1 MGFSQFELNDYFTGS
16 AFLAWLRMDNLQK
29 YAGHSS
35 NSWHQLQFQFV
46 KQTIQRMTDIGITP
60 VLPAFTGF
68 MPRTAPFLPHLDP
81 TDPFFQKVGVELLN
95 KTINLLNLISHY
107 YACDLFN
114 EMTPPISD
122 LEYLTD
128 VNVGIFQIMQTVD
141 SKAVWVMQACLFLSS
156 FWTIDRVRNY
166 LSKVPIGRLILLDL
180 YSETLPQYLL
190 FESFYGHYYI

>member
-29 YAGHSS
+29 HAAPLS
-35 NSWHQLQFQFV
+35 NSWHQLQFQLV

-60 VLPAFTGF
+60 
-68 MPRTAPFLPHLDP
+68 
-81 TDPFFQKVGVELLN
+81 
-95 KTINLLNLISHY
+95 TINLLNLISHY

>member
-68 MPRTAPFLPHLDP
+68 MPRTAPLRFPSAKFHYSSDW
-81 TDPFFQKVGVELLN
+81 
-95 KTINLLNLISHY
+95 TINLLNLISHY

-180 YSETLPQYLL
+180 YSETLSQYLL